1 MKKNQLRL
9 NETLKSLVDEYILS
23 CEPVSS
29 RILNEKYLQK
39 VSSATLRLDLLKL
52 EKMNLI
58 SQPHTSSG
66 RVPTIKGYR
75 EYLKLIE
82 PDIEKT
88 RYEGMDLL
96 RELLV
101 RNYKDTPR
109 ALHYIME
116 NLAKETDQ
124 LSFVAEPEVSNGYL
138 AKLEVFS
145 IGENKLIFVMSLDSG
160 LDKTVIM
167 KCDNELTE
175 SQLKKLVRYL
185 NDELVGLQI
194 YDIANRVLVEMQE
207 NSDNGVISWFL
218 VELHKAFMEISDF
231 FIHYIFS

>member
-1 MKKNQLRL
+1 M
-9 NETLKSLVDEYILS
+9 DEYILS

-116 NLAKETDQ
+116 NLAKETDK
-124 LSFVAEPEVSNGYL
+124 LSFVAEPEV
-138 AKLEVFS
+138 
-145 IGENKLIFVMSLDSG
+145 
-160 LDKTVIM
+160 
-167 KCDNELTE
+167 
-175 SQLKKLVRYL
+175 
-185 NDELVGLQI
+185 
-194 YDIANRVLVEMQE
+194 
-207 NSDNGVISWFL
+207 
-218 VELHKAFMEISDF
+218 
-231 FIHYIFS
+231 